1 MKKIYQAPV
10 SEKVNLDPLMQN
22 FDGFVAGS
30 DAKEGQWGA
39 PARGNEPEFI

>member
-10 SEKVNLDPLMQN
+10 SEKVNLDPLMQHY
-22 FDGFVAGS
+22 GVLGPGS
-30 DAKEGQWGA
+30 DAPGGAWGA